1 MIQTSFFPQPKKDEP
16 IKIIQINSSVFQP
29 RKVEELLPEIDI
41 IPDTYMIYPTGG
53 YHPFYGVPNTFPIY
67 QLPIWPYVKRIKYSF
82 PQRVSKKDK
91 PNHDNS
97 QANPF
102 LGSDEYPFI
111 LLNRSSY
118 RSAYNTQAKKTRR
131 VPNVTLQRFHRVVA
145 LAWVPNPEKKKNVC
159 HINDDRTNYLIENLK
174 WGTQSENCRGKIQ
187 KLPDTMEHKYLNL
200 VNKGIIKG

>member
-1 MIQTSFFPQPKKDEP
+1 MIQTSFFPQPEKDKP
-16 IKIIQINSSVFQP
+16 VKIIQISTSVFQP

-82 PQRVSKKDK
+82 PKRISTKDK

-102 LGSDEYPFI
+102 LSTSDYPHII
-111 LLNRSSY
+111 LDRISY
-118 RSAYNTQAKKTRR
+118 RSAYDTRAKKTRR
-131 VPNVTLQRFHRVVA
+131 VPNVTLQRFHRVIA
-145 LAWVPNPEKKKNVC
+145 LAWVPNPEKKKK
-159 HINDDRTNYLIENLK
+159 R
-174 WGTQSENCRGKIQ
+174 
-187 KLPDTMEHKYLNL
+187 LPYK
-200 VNKGIIKG
+200 